1 MPDFPSLK
9 ARQMLRVLMGPVLQ
23 YYVEKQNGSH
33 RKLVSRA
40 GYPPLFFSSHDGQTL
55 GPGLVRKILVDD
67 VGLSEDKAKE
77 VL

>member
-1 MPDFPSLK
+1 MK

-23 YYVEKQNGSH
+23 YEVNNQRGSH

-40 GYPPLFFSSHDGQTL
+40 GYPPLLFSSHDGETL
-55 GPGLVRKILVDD
+55 GPVLVRKILISD
-67 VGLSEDKAKE
+67 VGLSEEKAKE